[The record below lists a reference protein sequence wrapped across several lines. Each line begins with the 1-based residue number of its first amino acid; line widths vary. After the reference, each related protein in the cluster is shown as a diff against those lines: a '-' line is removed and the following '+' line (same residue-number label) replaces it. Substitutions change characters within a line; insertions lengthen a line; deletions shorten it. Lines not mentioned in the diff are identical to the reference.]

1 MATVETEGA
10 RLYYEVHGDGPA
22 VVFAHGRGG
31 NAASWWQQV
40 PAFAAR
46 CKVVVFDHRGFG
58 RSRCDAAQFDCGH
71 FHRDILAILDAE
83 GIERASLVCQSMG
96 GWGGL
101 KLAATHPE
109 RVAALVLSN
118 TPGGVDAPAV
128 TAAIE
133 HLASG
138 AIPPGSAQLGAS
150 FNLANPEAAYLCA
163 QISGLNS
170 NFPKPFGRITRAGF
184 VTAEDL
190 RGYAVPTLMVT
201 APEDLLFPPAV
212 IAEAAAAIPGAQL
225 VELPGAGH
233 SPYFETPVAFNALVL
248 EFLEATSESLS
259 PLWEREGPASA
270 GG

>member
-1 MATVETEGA
+1 MATVEAEGA

-40 PAFAAR
+40 PAFAETYR
-46 CKVVVFDHRGFG
+46 VIVFDHRGFG
-58 RSRCDAAQFDCGH
+58 RSRCEANDFSCDH
-71 FHRDILAILDAE
+71 FADDILAILDAE
-83 GIERASLVCQSMG
+83 GIDKASLVCQSMG

-150 FNLANPEAAYLCA
+150 FKLSNPEAAYLCA

-170 NFPKPFGRITRAGF
+170 TFPKAFGRITRAGF
-184 VTAEDL
+184 VTAGEL
-190 RGYAVPTLMVT
+190 RGYAVPTLMIT

-212 IAEAAAAIPGAQL
+212 MAEAAATIPGARL
-225 VELPGAGH
+225 VELPDAGH
-233 SPYFETPVAFNALVL
+233 SPYFETPAAFNALVL
-248 EFLEATSESLS
+248 AFLETAYLS
-259 PLWEREGPASA
+259 PSSA
-270 GG
+270 